1 MNFERMFRT
10 TMTEMIAIA
19 PRASLNDYGEGVPGP
34 AKTYTAWIN
43 RNPRERRSGTA
54 EVAGQGIRAAVYL
67 GGRVETDGSITDLA
81 DLTTPTADDLLTL
94 PDGSQPPIVE
104 VRELR
109 DPAGD
114 RHVVLIL

>member
-1 MNFERMFRT
+1 
-10 TMTEMIAIA
+10 MTETVTIA

-43 RNPRERRSGTA
+43 RNPREFRTATA
-54 EVAGQGIRAAVYL
+54 EVAGQGSRGRAAVYL
-67 GGRVETDGSITDLA
+67 GGRVETDGTVTDLA

-114 RHVVLIL
+114 RHVVLVL